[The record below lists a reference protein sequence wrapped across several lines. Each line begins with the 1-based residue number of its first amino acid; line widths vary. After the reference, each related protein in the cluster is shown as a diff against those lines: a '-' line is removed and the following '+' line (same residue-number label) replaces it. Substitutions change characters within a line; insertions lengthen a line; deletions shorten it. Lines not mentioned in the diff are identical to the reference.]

1 MSNKLGEEVM
11 RYQDILSKALSITEE
26 RGKQYGP
33 MYPMATRAAA
43 LAAIRLNKTITAYD
57 IVVILSCVKQSRL
70 SFDPNNTDSWIDSIA
85 YDSFAAQLAM
95 AKDGGALSSDMRD
108 VVLAQVEHDLRE
120 TLYGS
125 PVQDVPT
132 VEEKAKK

>member
-1 MSNKLGEEVM
+1 M

>member
-1 MSNKLGEEVM
+1 MKYQEILNKT
-11 RYQDILSKALSITEE
+11 LSITEE
-26 RGKQYGP
+26 RGRQYGP
-33 MYPMATRAAA
+33 MYPMAARAAA

-125 PVQDVPT
+125 PVQNVPT

>member
-1 MSNKLGEEVM
+1 
-11 RYQDILSKALSITEE
+11 
-26 RGKQYGP
+26 
-33 MYPMATRAAA
+33 
-43 LAAIRLNKTITAYD
+43 
-57 IVVILSCVKQSRL
+57 
-70 SFDPNNTDSWIDSIA
+70 
-85 YDSFAAQLAM
+85 
-95 AKDGGALSSDMRD
+95 MRD